1 MSIQFTSGNIQVSR
15 MIGQDY
21 EEGYNYDI
29 AVGKKRSPKF
39 IIGFDFLALSA
50 AYRLTVQNARP

>member
-1 MSIQFTSGNIQVSR
+1 MSIQFRSENKQVIR
-15 MIGQDY
+15 VIDQDY
-21 EEGYNYDI
+21 EEGYQYDI

>member
-1 MSIQFTSGNIQVSR
+1 MSIQFRSEKKQVSWV
-15 MIGQDY
+15 IDQDY
-21 EEGYNYDI
+21 EEGYHYDI

-39 IIGFDFLALSA
+39 IIGFDLLALSA